1 MRKIVLLFALLIT
14 FSGYVISQPT
24 LSWQFANYEVINAG
38 TQLQFD
44 VEVMADA
51 AGTFQRDLQVYF
63 DYNTAGFGS
72 SVAGGVTVT
81 PLSLMDSHY
90 FVVNVA
96 DNTSS
101 KVAIITEATN
111 EMTQAASATYFNE
124 MPTTFTGLFR
134 ITLNILSN
142 TEMAGITFDPALM
155 NGGQYY
161 QDSPAGALKYAD
173 ACVYVNDLNTD
184 LLSSLF
190 GTVTYAI
197 NGNPIM
203 NADIVLD
210 NGAPIDITATDGAGN
225 YGFSGPADGAYTLMS
240 SSTATWGGLNV
251 VDIIFMKLRLA
262 NQTHPLW
269 DPIWSDIA
277 GDVTAD
283 NNLNVVDL
291 IMMQLRSANLTAPA
305 WNAPDWVF
313 MDENATVTSGLGNT
327 DFNGICSG
335 DVNGSYTPI
344 P

>member
-1 MRKIVLLFALLIT
+1 MRKFVLLFAVLIT

-51 AGTFQRDLQVYF
+51 ASTYHRDLQVYF

-72 SVAGGVTVT
+72 SVAAGVTVT
-81 PLSLMDSHY
+81 PLSLMDTHY

-111 EMTQAASATYFNE
+111 EMTQGASATYFNE

-134 ITLNILSN
+134 VTMNIVSN
-142 TEMAGITFDPALM
+142 TEMAGITFDQALM

-161 QDSPAGALKYAD
+161 QDSPAGAIKYAD
-173 ACVYVNDLNTD
+173 PCLYINDLNTD
-184 LLSSLF
+184 LLSTLY

-197 NGNPIM
+197 NGSPVENV
-203 NADIVLD
+203 NIVLD
-210 NGAPIDITATDGAGN
+210 NGAPVDATVSDASGD

-240 SSTATWGGLNV
+240 SSTEVWGGLNV
-251 VDIIFMKLRLA
+251 IDVIFMRIRLA
-262 NQTHPLW
+262 NQSPPVW
-269 DPIWSDIA
+269 DPVWSELA
-277 GDVTAD
+277 ADVTND
-283 NNLNVVDL
+283 GLLNVIDL
-291 IMMQLRSANLTAPA
+291 IMMQLRAANLAAPA

-313 MDENATVTSGLGNT
+313 MDESATVTSGLGNT
-327 DFNGICSG
+327 NFNGICSG
-335 DVNGSYTPI
+335 DVNGSYI